1 MTIVLTTKFVLIAI
15 LAILLII
22 HLTWRISRYVTF
34 KISYEIIIE
43 QLANSYDIEVVNDE
57 FEKISEELK
66 RDPDHGWEGYLYI
79 LIGWNKMFRDS
90 MEEFCEVNGFEYK
103 IMYKP
108 LTNQAYLKVE
118 KRKVQIINGNNGR
131 DDS

>member
-1 MTIVLTTKFVLIAI
+1 MTIILTTKVVLIVL

-43 QLANSYDIEVVNDE
+43 QLANSYDMSIVNDE
-57 FEKISEELK
+57 FEKIAEELK

-79 LIGWNKMFRDS
+79 LIGCSETLWKSSVKLMDS
-90 MEEFCEVNGFEYK
+90 N
-103 IMYKP
+103 I
-108 LTNQAYLKVE
+108 
-118 KRKVQIINGNNGR
+118 R
-131 DDS
+131 